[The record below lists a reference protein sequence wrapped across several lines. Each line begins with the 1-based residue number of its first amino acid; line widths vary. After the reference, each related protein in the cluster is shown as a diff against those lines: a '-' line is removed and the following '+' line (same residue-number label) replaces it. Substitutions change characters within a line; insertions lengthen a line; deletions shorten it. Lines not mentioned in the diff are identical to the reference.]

1 MSLTLIV
8 TTAKDRLDSGEAA
21 KRKRDRK
28 RRASEREKDRN
39 RERER
44 LLREKDRERVSA
56 KTDVLTM
63 ILLAVLDC
71 FDVKGWLVFIFV
83 FLLVVDIVRNRTPTN
98 FPPGPWSVPFLGNVF
113 TGLDFK
119 TIDKVR

>member
-1 MSLTLIV
+1 MIV
-8 TTAKDRLDSGEAA
+8 ERLL
-21 KRKRDRK
+21 R
-28 RRASEREKDRN
+28 ERETERGGLQ
-39 RERER
+39 RERKTETERKRER